1 MLAVKEISLV
11 HFKNYQEKKFV
22 FDHPVVCIS
31 GQNGCGKTTIL
42 DAIYYLC
49 FTKSYFASTD
59 NLTIQHGKQGMNVQG
74 KFVKDKEYSVR
85 CVIRENGK
93 KEVYLDEEAYT
104 QFSKHIGK
112 FMAVMI
118 APDDT
123 ALITEG
129 SELRRRYLDTLISQL
144 DKEYLESLIQYNKVL
159 QQRNSLLKKVAQGMP
174 LNHALLDIYDQW
186 LNQHGQIIFKAR
198 KQCVEVLSQKINHIY
213 AQLSGEQEQVNCVY
227 QSSLANH
234 SLIDLLTQSRA
245 KDLITQRTHEGIH
258 KDELV
263 FTLQGMPFKQV
274 ASQGQ
279 RKSFLFGLKLAQYE
293 MLAASSVYAPLLLL
307 DDIFE
312 KLDHD
317 RGLRLIAYISKQN
330 TQVFITDTH
339 QERLAKAFELIKA
352 KVQFVEL

>member
-1 MLAVKEISLV
+1 MVAVNEISLV
-11 HFKNYQEKKFV
+11 HFKNYQEKTFV
-22 FDHPVVCIS
+22 FDQPVVCIT

-49 FTKSYFASTD
+49 FTKSYFVSTD
-59 NLTIQHGKQGMNVQG
+59 GLTIQHGKQGMRVQG
-74 KFVKDKEYSVR
+74 KFTKDKIYNVR

-93 KEVYLDEEAYT
+93 KELSVDDELYT

-129 SELRRRYLDTLISQL
+129 SELRRKYVDTLISQL

-159 QQRNSLLKKVAQGMP
+159 QQRNSLLKQVAQGMP
-174 LNHALLDIYDQW
+174 LNHSLMDIYDQW
-186 LNQHGQIIFKAR
+186 LDQHGQIIFKAR
-198 KQCVEVLSQKINHIY
+198 KQYALVLSQKINEIY
-213 AQLSGEQEQVNCVY
+213 AELSGDQEQVNCVY
-227 QSSLANH
+227 QSSLATH
-234 SLIDLLTQSRA
+234 SLLDLLTKSRA

-258 KDELV
+258 KDDLV
-263 FTLQGMPFKQV
+263 FTLNGMPFKQV

-279 RKSFLFGLKLAQYE
+279 RKSFLFGLKFAQYE
-293 MLAASSVYAPLLLL
+293 MLAASSVYAPILLL

-312 KLDHD
+312 KLDQE
-317 RGLRLIAYISKQN
+317 RGLRLIAYISKQEA
-330 TQVFITDTH
+330 QVFITDTH